1 MARWTL
7 LAYLDDATAIMLTQ
21 PLHAVTFGLYYLCLT
36 NWVQSRVPPTIR
48 ATIQSITLGVMSL
61 GMISGYLWGG
71 QLLEKT
77 HGANLFATA
86 AQVAAVGTLFFVLTW
101 MSQRRSEAQI

>member
-1 MARWTL
+1 
-7 LAYLDDATAIMLTQ
+7 MLTQ

-36 NWVQSRVPPTIR
+36 HWVQSRVSPTIR

-77 HGANLFATA
+77 HGANLFATS